1 MRQARGR
8 ERINFS
14 GVFLIALYF
23 TGVHV
28 SLTRRRIRILTNHGS
43 WMHHYLGF
51 QKIKKCI
58 SHKTFIK
65 ENKFVLYRLV
75 LSDNFEFVVFALPL
89 LGASV

>member
-8 ERINFS
+8 ECINLS

-51 QKIKKCI
+51 QKIKNAFLTKLLLKKI
-58 SHKTFIK
+58 
-65 ENKFVLYRLV
+65 N
-75 LSDNFEFVVFALPL
+75 LSYTD
-89 LGASV
+89 